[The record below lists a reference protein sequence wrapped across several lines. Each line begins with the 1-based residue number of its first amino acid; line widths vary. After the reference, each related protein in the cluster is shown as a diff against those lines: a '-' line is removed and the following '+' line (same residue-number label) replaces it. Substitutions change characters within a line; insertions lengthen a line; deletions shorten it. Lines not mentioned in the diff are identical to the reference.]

1 MKILFSCLFF
11 WVAELHAQEIQC
23 KQNFIDIAALEQK
36 RFTSSNNNVTK
47 TFASSNYTI
56 YYSRCVW
63 KVDPGVRYI
72 EGKVTSYITA
82 STSTNKITFD
92 LSNSLLVDSIL
103 YRNQK
108 IGFTQNA
115 NSTLDVQLSAT
126 LNANQKDSVT
136 ICYKGIPGNT
146 GFGSFIQTIH
156 NNTPVIWTLSEPYGA
171 RDWWPCRNGLDDKID
186 SIDVFIVH
194 PAQYKATSNGLLQS
208 EITAGTTTTT
218 FFKHRYPIASYL
230 VCFSVTNFSVF
241 TNNVQ
246 LGTVNLPVVSY
257 VYPESIN
264 DFQPFTYK
272 VLDAMQ
278 LFHNTFAPYPFIK
291 EKYGHTQFGW
301 GGGMEHQTNTFL
313 VNTDANLMAH
323 ELGHQWFGNK
333 ITCGSWQDIWL
344 NESFATYCANYY
356 AEKFDTSFF
365 QLVLT
370 NHLAQITS
378 LPDGSVIVDDTTN
391 VNRIFSSRL
400 SYNKGAYVLRML
412 RFTLGDSL
420 FFRGIR
426 QYQNDTTL
434 QYSFARTADFKKN
447 IEQVSGK
454 DLTYFF
460 DQWITGQGYPSFQ
473 IQWSQNKN
481 NWAKIKVNETTSHNS
496 VSFFKTPL
504 ALTFKNATQQ
514 KTIVIQVN
522 SNGAE
527 TSADIGFAADTVL
540 IDTEK
545 QLISKNNT
553 STKINSSTATINDI
567 KLYPNPVH
575 DNLNISLKNPSDK
588 KLTVQI
594 YNSIGQL
601 ISQEQFDTLGQ
612 DELLQVTFRHFSKGN
627 YLVKLIAGNNILLT
641 SKIVK

>member
-63 KVDPGVRYI
+63 KVDPAVRYI
-72 EGKVTSYITA
+72 EGKVTSYITV

-194 PAQYKATSNGLLQS
+194 PAQYKAISNGLLQS

-264 DFQPFTYK
+264 DFQPYTYK

-612 DELLQVTFRHFSKGN
+612 DELLQVSFRHFSKGN

>member
-56 YYSRCVW
+56 YYSRCIW
-63 KVDPGVRYI
+63 KVDPAVRYI

-103 YRNQK
+103 FRNQK

-186 SIDVFIVH
+186 SIDVFIVQ

-264 DFQPFTYK
+264 DFQPYTYK

-365 QLVLT
+365 QLILT

-553 STKINSSTATINDI
+553 STKINSSTANINDI

-594 YNSIGQL
+594 YNSVGQL

-612 DELLQVTFRHFSKGN
+612 DELLQVSFRHFSKGN

>member
-1 MKILFSCLFF
+1 MKILFSCLFLLI
-11 WVAELHAQEIQC
+11 AELHAQENQC

-36 RFTSSNNNVTK
+36 RFTSSNNDLTK
-47 TFASSNYTI
+47 TFASSNFSI
-56 YYSRCVW
+56 YYSRCIW
-63 KVDPGVRYI
+63 KVDPAVRYI
-72 EGKVTSYITA
+72 EGRVTSYITA
-82 STSTNKITFD
+82 SATTNSITFD
-92 LSNSLLVDSIL
+92 LTNSLVVDSIL
-103 YRNQK
+103 FRNQK

-115 NSTLDVQLSAT
+115 NSTLDLQLSAT

-146 GFGSFIQTIH
+146 GFGSFIQTTH

-171 RDWWPCRNGLDDKID
+171 RDWWPCRNGLDDKVD

-194 PAQYKATSNGLLQS
+194 PTQYKATSNGLLQS
-208 EITAGTTTTT
+208 EITAGATTTT

-230 VCFSVTNFSVF
+230 VCFSITNFSVF
-241 TNNVQ
+241 TNSVQ
-246 LGTVNLPVVSY
+246 LGNVNLPVVSY

-313 VNTDANLMAH
+313 INTDANLMAH

-344 NESFATYCANYY
+344 NESFATFCANYY

-365 QLVLT
+365 QLILT

-378 LPDGSVIVDDTTN
+378 LPDGSVIVDDTTS
-391 VNRIFSSRL
+391 VNRIFNSRL

-426 QYQNDTTL
+426 QYQNDAVL
-434 QYSFARTADFKKN
+434 QYSYARTADFKRN
-447 IEQVSGK
+447 MEQASGK

-460 DQWITGQGYPSFQ
+460 DQWITGQGYPNFQ
-473 IQWSQNKN
+473 IQWRQNKN
-481 NWAKIKVNETTSHNS
+481 NWANIKVNETTSHSS
-496 VSFFKTPL
+496 VPFFKTPL
-504 ALTFKNATQQ
+504 TLTFKNASQQ
-514 KTIVIQVN
+514 KRIVIQVN

-527 TSADIGFAADTVL
+527 TWADIGFSADTVL

-553 STKINSSTATINDI
+553 STKVKSSSTTINEI

-575 DNLNISLKNPSDK
+575 DNLYISLKNPSDK

-594 YNSIGQL
+594 YNSVAQL
-601 ISQEQFDTLGQ
+601 VAQQQFDTIGQ
-612 DELLQVTFRHFSKGN
+612 DELLQLAFSPFPKGN
-627 YLVKLIAGNNILLT
+627 YIVKVNGGNNTLLIK
-641 SKIVK
+641 KIVK

>member
-1 MKILFSCLFF
+1 MKILFSCLFLLIT
-11 WVAELHAQEIQC
+11 ELHAQEIQC

-36 RFTSSNNNVTK
+36 RFTSSNHDETR
-47 TFASSNYTI
+47 TFASSNFSI
-56 YYSRCVW
+56 YYSRCIW
-63 KVDPGVRYI
+63 KVDPAVRYI
-72 EGKVTSYITA
+72 EGRVTSYITA
-82 STSTNKITFD
+82 SASTNTITFD
-92 LSNSLLVDSIL
+92 LTNSLVVDSIL
-103 YRNQK
+103 FRNHK

-115 NSTLDVQLSAT
+115 NSTLDVQLTAT

-146 GFGSFIQTIH
+146 GFGSFIQTTH
-156 NNTPVIWTLSEPYGA
+156 NSTPVIWTLSEPYGA

-186 SIDVFIVH
+186 SIDVCIVH
-194 PAQYKATSNGLLQS
+194 PNQYKATSNGLLQS
-208 EITAGTTTTT
+208 EITVGPTTTT

-241 TNNVQ
+241 TNSVQ
-246 LGTVNLPVVSY
+246 LGNVNLPVISY

-264 DFQPFTYK
+264 DFQPYTYK

-313 VNTDANLMAH
+313 INTDANLMAH

-333 ITCGSWQDIWL
+333 VTCGSWQDIWL

-365 QLVLT
+365 QLILT

-378 LPDGSVIVDDTTN
+378 LPDGSVMVDDTTN
-391 VNRIFSSRL
+391 VNRIFNSRL

-426 QYQNDTTL
+426 QYQNDATL
-434 QYSFARTADFKKN
+434 QYSFARTADFKRN
-447 IEQVSGK
+447 MEQVSGI

-460 DQWITGQGYPSFQ
+460 NQWITGQGYPSFQ

-481 NWAKIKVNETTSHNS
+481 NWAKIKVNETTSHSS

-504 ALTFKNATQQ
+504 ALTFKNTFQQ
-514 KTIVIQVN
+514 KTIIIQVN

-527 TSADIGFAADTVL
+527 TWADIGFAADTVL

-553 STKINSSTATINDI
+553 STKIKSSTANINEI
-567 KLYPNPVH
+567 KLYPNPVQ
-575 DNLNISLKNPSDK
+575 DNLYVSLKNPSDK
-588 KLTVQI
+588 KLTIQI
-594 YNSIGQL
+594 YTSIGQL
-601 ISQEQFDTLGQ
+601 ISQQQFDTIGQ
-612 DELLQVTFRHFSKGN
+612 DELLELSFSRIPEGN
-627 YLVKLIAGNNILLT
+627 YLVKVNGGNTTLLT
-641 SKIVK
+641 KKIVK

>member
-1 MKILFSCLFF
+1 MKILFSCLFLLIT
-11 WVAELHAQEIQC
+11 ELHAQEIQC

-36 RFTSSNNNVTK
+36 RFTSSNHDETR
-47 TFASSNYTI
+47 TFASSNFSI
-56 YYSRCVW
+56 YYSRCIW
-63 KVDPGVRYI
+63 KVDPAVRYI
-72 EGKVTSYITA
+72 EGRVTSYITA
-82 STSTNKITFD
+82 SASTNTITFD
-92 LSNSLLVDSIL
+92 LTNSLVVDSIL
-103 YRNQK
+103 FRNHK

-115 NSTLDVQLSAT
+115 NSTLDVQLTAT

-146 GFGSFIQTIH
+146 GFGSFIQTTH
-156 NNTPVIWTLSEPYGA
+156 NSTPVIWTLSEPYGA

-186 SIDVFIVH
+186 SIDVCIVH
-194 PAQYKATSNGLLQS
+194 PNQYKATSNGLLQS
-208 EITAGTTTTT
+208 EITVGPTTTT

-241 TNNVQ
+241 TNSVQ
-246 LGTVNLPVVSY
+246 LGNVNLPVISY

-264 DFQPFTYK
+264 DFQPYTYK

-313 VNTDANLMAH
+313 INTDANLMAH

-333 ITCGSWQDIWL
+333 VTCGSWQDIWL

-365 QLVLT
+365 QLILT

-378 LPDGSVIVDDTTN
+378 LPDGSVMVDDTTN
-391 VNRIFSSRL
+391 VNRIFNSRL

-426 QYQNDTTL
+426 QYQNDATL
-434 QYSFARTADFKKN
+434 QYSFARTADFKRN
-447 IEQVSGK
+447 MEQVSGK

-460 DQWITGQGYPSFQ
+460 NQWITGQGYPSFQ

-481 NWAKIKVNETTSHNS
+481 NWVKIKVNETTSHSS

-504 ALTFKNATQQ
+504 ALTFKNTFQQ
-514 KTIVIQVN
+514 KTIIIQVN

-527 TSADIGFAADTVL
+527 TWDDIGFAADTVL

-553 STKINSSTATINDI
+553 STKIKSSTANINEI
-567 KLYPNPVH
+567 KLYPNPVQ
-575 DNLNISLKNPSDK
+575 DNLYVSLKNPSDK
-588 KLTVQI
+588 KLTIQI

-601 ISQEQFDTLGQ
+601 ISQQQFDTIGQ
-612 DELLQVTFRHFSKGN
+612 DELLELSFSRIPEGN
-627 YLVKLIAGNNILLT
+627 YLVKVNGGNTTLLT
-641 SKIVK
+641 KKIVK

>member
-1 MKILFSCLFF
+1 MFF

-103 YRNQK
+103 FRNQK
-108 IGFTQNA
+108 IGFMQNA

-241 TNNVQ
+241 TNSV
-246 LGTVNLPVVSY
+246 
-257 VYPESIN
+257 
-264 DFQPFTYK
+264 K
-272 VLDAMQ
+272 
-278 LFHNTFAPYPFIK
+278 
-291 EKYGHTQFGW
+291 
-301 GGGMEHQTNTFL
+301 
-313 VNTDANLMAH
+313 
-323 ELGHQWFGNK
+323 
-333 ITCGSWQDIWL
+333 C
-344 NESFATYCANYY
+344 
-356 AEKFDTSFF
+356 
-365 QLVLT
+365 
-370 NHLAQITS
+370 S
-378 LPDGSVIVDDTTN
+378 L
-391 VNRIFSSRL
+391 
-400 SYNKGAYVLRML
+400 Y
-412 RFTLGDSL
+412 
-420 FFRGIR
+420 
-426 QYQNDTTL
+426 
-434 QYSFARTADFKKN
+434 
-447 IEQVSGK
+447 
-454 DLTYFF
+454 
-460 DQWITGQGYPSFQ
+460 
-473 IQWSQNKN
+473 
-481 NWAKIKVNETTSHNS
+481 
-496 VSFFKTPL
+496 
-504 ALTFKNATQQ
+504 
-514 KTIVIQVN
+514 
-522 SNGAE
+522 
-527 TSADIGFAADTVL
+527 
-540 IDTEK
+540 
-545 QLISKNNT
+545 
-553 STKINSSTATINDI
+553 
-567 KLYPNPVH
+567 
-575 DNLNISLKNPSDK
+575 
-588 KLTVQI
+588 
-594 YNSIGQL
+594 
-601 ISQEQFDTLGQ
+601 
-612 DELLQVTFRHFSKGN
+612 
-627 YLVKLIAGNNILLT
+627 
-641 SKIVK
+641 

>member
-1 MKILFSCLFF
+1 MKILFSCLFLLIT
-11 WVAELHAQEIQC
+11 ELHAQEIQC

-36 RFTSSNNNVTK
+36 RFTSSNHDETR
-47 TFASSNYTI
+47 TFASSNFSI
-56 YYSRCVW
+56 YYSRCIW
-63 KVDPGVRYI
+63 KVDPAVRYI
-72 EGKVTSYITA
+72 EGRVTSYITA
-82 STSTNKITFD
+82 SASTNTITFD
-92 LSNSLLVDSIL
+92 LTNSLVVDSIL
-103 YRNQK
+103 FRNHK

-115 NSTLDVQLSAT
+115 NSTLDVQLTAT

-146 GFGSFIQTIH
+146 GFGSFIQTTH
-156 NNTPVIWTLSEPYGA
+156 NSTPVIWTLSEPYGA

-186 SIDVFIVH
+186 SIDVCIVH
-194 PAQYKATSNGLLQS
+194 PNQYKATSNGLLQS
-208 EITAGTTTTT
+208 EITVGPTTTT
-218 FFKHRYPIASYL
+218 FFKHRYPIASFL

-241 TNNVQ
+241 TNSVQ
-246 LGTVNLPVVSY
+246 LGNVNLPVISY

-264 DFQPFTYK
+264 DFQPYTYK

-313 VNTDANLMAH
+313 INTDANLMAH

-333 ITCGSWQDIWL
+333 VTCGSWQDIWL

-365 QLVLT
+365 QLILT

-378 LPDGSVIVDDTTN
+378 LPDGSVMVDDTTN
-391 VNRIFSSRL
+391 VNRIFNSRL

-426 QYQNDTTL
+426 QYQNDATL
-434 QYSFARTADFKKN
+434 QYSFARTADFKRN
-447 IEQVSGK
+447 MEQVSGK

-460 DQWITGQGYPSFQ
+460 NQWITGQGYPSFQ

-481 NWAKIKVNETTSHNS
+481 NWVKIKVNETTSHSS

-504 ALTFKNATQQ
+504 ALTFKNTFQQ
-514 KTIVIQVN
+514 KTIIIQVN

-527 TSADIGFAADTVL
+527 TWADIGFAADTVL

-553 STKINSSTATINDI
+553 STKIKSSTANINEI
-567 KLYPNPVH
+567 KLYPNPVQ
-575 DNLNISLKNPSDK
+575 DNLYVSLKNPSDK
-588 KLTVQI
+588 KLTIQI

-601 ISQEQFDTLGQ
+601 ISQQQFDTIGQ
-612 DELLQVTFRHFSKGN
+612 DELLELSFSRIPEGN
-627 YLVKLIAGNNILLT
+627 YLVKVNGGNTTLLT
-641 SKIVK
+641 KKIVK

>member
-103 YRNQK
+103 FRNQK

-146 GFGSFIQTIH
+146 GFGSFIQAIH

-186 SIDVFIVH
+186 SIDVIIVH

-264 DFQPFTYK
+264 DFQPYTYK

-567 KLYPNPVH
+567 KLYPNPVR

-594 YNSIGQL
+594 YNSVGQL

>member
-1 MKILFSCLFF
+1 MKILFSCLFLLIT
-11 WVAELHAQEIQC
+11 ELHAQEIQC

-36 RFTSSNNNVTK
+36 RFTSSNHDETR
-47 TFASSNYTI
+47 TFASSNFSI
-56 YYSRCVW
+56 YYSRCIW
-63 KVDPGVRYI
+63 KVDPAVRYI
-72 EGKVTSYITA
+72 EGRVTSYITA
-82 STSTNKITFD
+82 SASTNTITFD
-92 LSNSLLVDSIL
+92 LTNSLVVDSIL
-103 YRNQK
+103 FRNHK

-115 NSTLDVQLSAT
+115 NSTLDVQLTAT

-146 GFGSFIQTIH
+146 GFGSFIQTTH
-156 NNTPVIWTLSEPYGA
+156 NSTPVIWTLSEPYGA

-186 SIDVFIVH
+186 SIDVCIVH
-194 PAQYKATSNGLLQS
+194 PNQYKATSNGLLQS
-208 EITAGTTTTT
+208 EITVGPTTTT

-241 TNNVQ
+241 TNSVQ
-246 LGTVNLPVVSY
+246 LGNVNLPVISY

-264 DFQPFTYK
+264 DFQPYTYK

-313 VNTDANLMAH
+313 INTDANLMAH

-333 ITCGSWQDIWL
+333 VTCGSWQDIWL

-365 QLVLT
+365 QLILT

-378 LPDGSVIVDDTTN
+378 LPDGSVMVDDTTN
-391 VNRIFSSRL
+391 VNRIFNSRL

-426 QYQNDTTL
+426 QYQNDATL
-434 QYSFARTADFKKN
+434 QYSFARTADFKRN
-447 IEQVSGK
+447 MEQVSGK

-460 DQWITGQGYPSFQ
+460 NQWITGQGYPSFQ

-481 NWAKIKVNETTSHNS
+481 NWAKIKVNETTSHSS

-504 ALTFKNATQQ
+504 ALTFKNTFQQ
-514 KTIVIQVN
+514 KTIIIQVN

-527 TSADIGFAADTVL
+527 TWADIGFAADTVL

-553 STKINSSTATINDI
+553 STKIKSSTANINEI
-567 KLYPNPVH
+567 KLYPNPVQ
-575 DNLNISLKNPSDK
+575 DNLYVSLKNPSDK
-588 KLTVQI
+588 KLTIQI
-594 YNSIGQL
+594 YTSIGQL
-601 ISQEQFDTLGQ
+601 ISQQQFDTIGQ
-612 DELLQVTFRHFSKGN
+612 DELLELSFSRIPEGN
-627 YLVKLIAGNNILLT
+627 YLVKVNGGNTTLLT
-641 SKIVK
+641 KKIVK

>member
-56 YYSRCVW
+56 YYSRCIW
-63 KVDPGVRYI
+63 KVDPAVRYI

-103 YRNQK
+103 FRNQK

-186 SIDVFIVH
+186 SIDVFIVQ

-264 DFQPFTYK
+264 DFQPYTYK

-365 QLVLT
+365 QLILT

-553 STKINSSTATINDI
+553 STKINSLTANINDI

-594 YNSIGQL
+594 YNSVGQL

-612 DELLQVTFRHFSKGN
+612 DELLQVSFRHFSKGN

>member
-56 YYSRCVW
+56 YYSRCIW
-63 KVDPGVRYI
+63 KVDPAVRYI

-92 LSNSLLVDSIL
+92 LSNSVLVDSIL
-103 YRNQK
+103 FRNQK

-208 EITAGTTTTT
+208 EITAGATTTT

-264 DFQPFTYK
+264 DFQPYTYK

-594 YNSIGQL
+594 YNSVGQL

>member
-1 MKILFSCLFF
+1 MKILFSCLFLLIT
-11 WVAELHAQEIQC
+11 ELHAQEIQC

-36 RFTSSNNNVTK
+36 RFTSSNHDETR
-47 TFASSNYTI
+47 TFASSNFSI
-56 YYSRCVW
+56 YYSRCIW
-63 KVDPGVRYI
+63 KVDPAVRYI
-72 EGKVTSYITA
+72 EGRVTSYITA
-82 STSTNKITFD
+82 SASTNTITFD
-92 LSNSLLVDSIL
+92 LTNSLVVDSIL
-103 YRNQK
+103 FRNHK

-115 NSTLDVQLSAT
+115 NSTLDVQLTAT

-146 GFGSFIQTIH
+146 GFGSFIQTTH
-156 NNTPVIWTLSEPYGA
+156 NSTPVIWTLSEPYGA

-186 SIDVFIVH
+186 SIDVCIVH
-194 PAQYKATSNGLLQS
+194 PNQYKATSNGLLQS
-208 EITAGTTTTT
+208 EITVGPTTTT

-241 TNNVQ
+241 TNSVQ
-246 LGTVNLPVVSY
+246 LGNVNLPVISY

-264 DFQPFTYK
+264 DFQPYTYK

-313 VNTDANLMAH
+313 INTDANLMAH

-333 ITCGSWQDIWL
+333 VTCGSWQDIWL

-365 QLVLT
+365 QLILT

-378 LPDGSVIVDDTTN
+378 LPDGSVMVDDTTN
-391 VNRIFSSRL
+391 VNRIFNSRL

-426 QYQNDTTL
+426 QYQNDATL
-434 QYSFARTADFKKN
+434 QYSFARTADFKRN
-447 IEQVSGK
+447 MEQVSGK

-460 DQWITGQGYPSFQ
+460 NQWITGQGYPSFQ

-481 NWAKIKVNETTSHNS
+481 NWVKIKVNETTSHSS

-504 ALTFKNATQQ
+504 ALTFKNTFQQ
-514 KTIVIQVN
+514 KTIIIQVN

-527 TSADIGFAADTVL
+527 TWADIGFAADTVL

-553 STKINSSTATINDI
+553 STKIKSSTANINEI
-567 KLYPNPVH
+567 KLYPNPVQ
-575 DNLNISLKNPSDK
+575 DNLYVSLKNPSDK
-588 KLTVQI
+588 KLTIQI

-601 ISQEQFDTLGQ
+601 ISQQQFDTIGQ
-612 DELLQVTFRHFSKGN
+612 DELLELSFSRIPEGN
-627 YLVKLIAGNNILLT
+627 YLVKVNGGNTTLLT
-641 SKIVK
+641 KKIVK

>member
-56 YYSRCVW
+56 YYSRCIW
-63 KVDPGVRYI
+63 KVDPAVRYI

-103 YRNQK
+103 FRNQK

-186 SIDVFIVH
+186 SIDVFIVQ

-264 DFQPFTYK
+264 DFQPYTYK

-365 QLVLT
+365 QLILT

-594 YNSIGQL
+594 YNSVGQL

-612 DELLQVTFRHFSKGN
+612 DELLQVSFRHFSKGN

>member
-1 MKILFSCLFF
+1 MKILFSCLFLLIT
-11 WVAELHAQEIQC
+11 ELHAQEIQC

-36 RFTSSNNNVTK
+36 RFTSSNHDETR
-47 TFASSNYTI
+47 TFASSNFSI
-56 YYSRCVW
+56 YYSRCIW
-63 KVDPGVRYI
+63 KVDPAVRYI
-72 EGKVTSYITA
+72 EGRVTSYITA
-82 STSTNKITFD
+82 SASTNTITFD
-92 LSNSLLVDSIL
+92 LTNSLVVDSIL
-103 YRNQK
+103 FRNHK

-115 NSTLDVQLSAT
+115 NSTLDVQLTAT

-146 GFGSFIQTIH
+146 GFGSFIQTTH
-156 NNTPVIWTLSEPYGA
+156 NSTPVIWTLSEPYGA

-186 SIDVFIVH
+186 SIDVCIVH
-194 PAQYKATSNGLLQS
+194 PNQYKATSNGLLQS
-208 EITAGTTTTT
+208 EITVGPTTTT

-241 TNNVQ
+241 TNSVQ
-246 LGTVNLPVVSY
+246 LGNVNLPVISY

-264 DFQPFTYK
+264 DFQPYTYK

-313 VNTDANLMAH
+313 INTDANLMAH

-333 ITCGSWQDIWL
+333 VTCGSWQDIWL

-365 QLVLT
+365 QLILT

-378 LPDGSVIVDDTTN
+378 LPDGSVMVDDTTN
-391 VNRIFSSRL
+391 VNRIFNSRL

-426 QYQNDTTL
+426 QYQNDATL
-434 QYSFARTADFKKN
+434 QYSFARTADFKRN
-447 IEQVSGK
+447 MEQVSGK

-460 DQWITGQGYPSFQ
+460 NQWITGQGYPSFQ

-481 NWAKIKVNETTSHNS
+481 NWVKIKVNETTSHSS

-504 ALTFKNATQQ
+504 ALTFKNTFQQ
-514 KTIVIQVN
+514 KTIIIQVN

-527 TSADIGFAADTVL
+527 TWDDIGFAADTVL

-553 STKINSSTATINDI
+553 STKIKSSTANINEI
-567 KLYPNPVH
+567 KLYPNPVQ
-575 DNLNISLKNPSDK
+575 DNLYVSLKNPSDK
-588 KLTVQI
+588 KLTIQI
-594 YNSIGQL
+594 YTSIGQL
-601 ISQEQFDTLGQ
+601 ISQQQFDTIGQ
-612 DELLQVTFRHFSKGN
+612 DELLELSFSRIPEGN
-627 YLVKLIAGNNILLT
+627 YLVKVNGGNTTLLT
-641 SKIVK
+641 KKIVK

>member
-1 MKILFSCLFF
+1 MKILFSCLFLLI
-11 WVAELHAQEIQC
+11 AELHAQENQC

-36 RFTSSNNNVTK
+36 RFTSSNNDLTK
-47 TFASSNYTI
+47 TFASSNFSI
-56 YYSRCVW
+56 YYSRCIW
-63 KVDPGVRYI
+63 KVDPAVRYI
-72 EGKVTSYITA
+72 EGRVTSYITA
-82 STSTNKITFD
+82 SASTNSITFD
-92 LSNSLLVDSIL
+92 LSNSLAVDSVL
-103 YRNQK
+103 FRNQK

-115 NSTLDVQLSAT
+115 NSTLDLQLSAT
-126 LNANQKDSVT
+126 LNANHKDSVT

-146 GFGSFIQTIH
+146 GFGSFIQTTH

-171 RDWWPCRNGLDDKID
+171 RDWWPCRNGLDDKVD

-194 PAQYKATSNGLLQS
+194 PTQYKATSNGLLQS
-208 EITAGTTTTT
+208 EITAGPTTTT

-241 TNNVQ
+241 TNSVQ
-246 LGTVNLPVVSY
+246 LGNVNLPVVTY

-313 VNTDANLMAH
+313 INTDANLMAH

-344 NESFATYCANYY
+344 NESFATFCANYY

-365 QLVLT
+365 QLILT

-378 LPDGSVIVDDTTN
+378 LPDGSVIVDDTTS
-391 VNRIFSSRL
+391 VNRIFNSRL

-426 QYQNDTTL
+426 QYQNDAVL
-434 QYSFARTADFKKN
+434 QYSYARTADFKRN
-447 IEQVSGK
+447 MEQASGK

-473 IQWSQNKN
+473 IQWRQNKN
-481 NWAKIKVNETTSHNS
+481 NWANIKVYETTSHSS
-496 VSFFKTPL
+496 VPFFKTPL
-504 ALTFKNATQQ
+504 TLTFKNASQQ
-514 KTIVIQVN
+514 KRIVIQVN

-527 TSADIGFAADTVL
+527 TWAYIGFAADTVL

-553 STKINSSTATINDI
+553 STKIKSSNTTINEI

-575 DNLNISLKNPSDK
+575 DNLYISLKNPSDK

-594 YNSIGQL
+594 YNSVAQL
-601 ISQEQFDTLGQ
+601 VAQQQFDTIGQ
-612 DELLQVTFRHFSKGN
+612 DELLQLAFSPFPKGN
-627 YLVKLIAGNNILLT
+627 YIVKVNGGNSTLLIK
-641 SKIVK
+641 KIVK